1 MPFWSTNH
9 SNNAALND
17 PKRSFRFVVRF
28 NGLSENTLWYAKTA
42 TKPSFQIASA
52 EHKYLN
58 HTFYYPGAVTWQDVS
73 VTLVDPVDPDMA
85 ASLTDIVQAGGY
97 VIPTPG
103 NNSTMTKASAS
114 TALGVVTVSQI
125 DSNGVALETWTLNN
139 AFITEIKYGDL
150 EYGKDDLTELSVTM
164 KYDWATLEAR
174 GKSIRDKTT
183 ATGENNKFWSV
194 GGGST
199 S

>member
-1 MPFWSTNH
+1 
-9 SNNAALND
+9 
-17 PKRSFRFVVRF
+17 VRF
-28 NGLSENTLWYAKTA
+28 NGLSDNTLWYAKTA
-42 TKPSFQIASA
+42 TKPSFQIAST

-97 VIPTPG
+97 KIPTPG
-103 NNSTMTKASAS
+103 DNSTMTKASAS
-114 TALGVVTVSQI
+114 TALGVVTVEQI

-150 EYGKDDLTELSVTM
+150 EYGKDDLTVLTVTM

-183 ATGENNKFWSV
+183 ATGEKNKFWSV
-194 GGGST
+194 GGGNS
-199 S
+199 